1 MGEGETGTADFAV
14 PVSYVTNVTSEDTN
28 PI

>member
-14 PVSYVTNVTSEDTN
+14 PAFCVTNITSEDTN